1 MTTGPLQIQP
11 DIRREGPAE
20 TDWARIH
27 QKKTKGEGRGKPGG
41 SGPNRKHPSHQ
52 GKQKRRRP
60 PHQHHRT
67 AATKERSPAAPRKE
81 NHTTRSAQ
89 AMANQ
94 NRDIQPARD
103 ARPRG
108 TDPNTVCGQTHPHS
122 KPKLEAEVVKVRAK
136 LECACL
142 PAGKHTV
149 KRVSALRIKTLSK
162 GGNKPRGGG

>member
-1 MTTGPLQIQP
+1 
-11 DIRREGPAE
+11 
-20 TDWARIH
+20 
-27 QKKTKGEGRGKPGG
+27 
-41 SGPNRKHPSHQ
+41 
-52 GKQKRRRP
+52 
-60 PHQHHRT
+60 
-67 AATKERSPAAPRKE
+67 
-81 NHTTRSAQ
+81 
-89 AMANQ
+89 MANQ

-108 TDPNTVCGQTHPHS
+108 TDPNTPHETMHKRIREYEHTCPVCGQTHPHS

-162 GGNKPRGGG
+162 GGNKPRGGGVREGVHLSSLRTDTPRNHKIQQSETNREKREPKRVYYEPISRGGGN